1 MNVRPTLNAG
11 DPQAA
16 DPKAPGHQPGS
27 RRRFLQT
34 SSLASL
40 AAGMSQVLRWRG
52 VSAAPRGERPDTA
65 VILVW
70 LTGGLSHLDT
80 YDLKPESPLEYRGD
94 FAPIATRIPGI
105 DVGELLPRHAAIADK
120 FSLIRSVSHGFGD
133 HDGAHKRV
141 LTGRIPKSAVG
152 FVNDAPSV
160 GCIVNKLREG
170 QRPDML
176 AFTSGQRADT
186 NADSYSQGAGY
197 LGKSYEPFL
206 VGGDPSDEK
215 WSVPN
220 LSVVPE
226 LTPRMTDR
234 RGLLTQFDRI
244 RREIDRNGSLAS
256 TDHFHQKAFG
266 LLTSDKARQAFDI
279 SQEAPALRDRYGR
292 NPYGQQA
299 LLARRLIE
307 AGTSFANVV
316 MEHPGGASPPDTV
329 YNWDCHAV
337 NCHVFN
343 DARWRFPPFD
353 QAVSAL
359 IEDLH
364 SRGLDQRVL
373 LVVTGEFGHTPRISY
388 QKGTGTGVMQPGR
401 DHWPQAMSIL
411 VSGGGLRMGQVV
423 GSTNRLGEIP
433 HDRPLSPNDL
443 WATVYRHLG
452 IDTQQTF
459 PDHSGRPLPIL
470 PDGEP
475 IRELI
480 SV

>member
-1 MNVRPTLNAG
+1 MLNLVTAQHRSSHGVTRRNLLQAGTLVIGGLTLA
-11 DPQAA
+11 DRLRLQARA
-16 DPKAPGHQPGS
+16 AE
-27 RRRFLQT
+27 
-34 SSLASL
+34 ASEYR
-40 AAGMSQVLRWRG
+40 ATPSKK
-52 VSAAPRGERPDTA
+52 S
-65 VILVW
+65 VILLW
-70 LTGGLSHLDT
+70 QNGGPSHLET
-80 YDLKPESPLEYRGD
+80 YDLKPNAVSEVRGP
-94 FAPIATRIPGI
+94 FLPIATNVPGI
-105 DVGELLPRHAAIADK
+105 QLGELLPRHARIADK

-160 GCIVNKLREG
+160 GCIVNKVREG
-170 QRPDML
+170 RHPDML

-197 LGKSYEPFL
+197 LGKSFEPFL

-220 LSVVPE
+220 LAVVPE

-244 RREIDRNGSLAS
+244 RREIDRNGSIAAS
-256 TDHFHQKAFG
+256 EHFHQQAFG
-266 LLTSDKARQAFDI
+266 LLTSDKARQAFDL
-279 SQEAPALRDRYGR
+279 SREDPALRDRYGR

-359 IEDLH
+359 IEDLFA
-364 SRGLDQRVL
+364 RGLDQRVL
-373 LVVTGEFGHTPRISY
+373 LVVMGEFGHTPRISY
-388 QKGTGTGVMQPGR
+388 QKGTGTGVLQPGR
-401 DHWPQAMSIL
+401 DHWPQAMSLL
-411 VSGGGLRMGQVV
+411 VSGGGLRMGQVI
-423 GSTNRLGEIP
+423 GSTNRLGELP

-452 IDTQQTF
+452 IDTQLAF

-480 SV
+480 HG